1 MPDLGKKY
9 TCYSCGAKFYN
20 LNKPE
25 SICPKCG
32 ADQKD
37 ARSEEAPVAAA
48 PRPPRRS
55 MMIETIPDEGGGTDF
70 EESPQEDEEARE
82 GELDDDDE
90 RIVDDRGPQKSEEGE
105 EY

>member
-1 MPDLGKKY
+1 MPELGKKY
-9 TCYSCGAKFYN
+9 TCYNCGAKFYN

-32 ADQKD
+32 ANQKD
-37 ARSEEAPVAAA
+37 ARSEEAPVAA

-55 MMIETIPDEGGGTDF
+55 MMIETIPDEGGGDF
-70 EESPQEDEEARE
+70 EESPQEDDDARE

-90 RIVDDRGPQKSEEGE
+90 RLVEDRGPQKVEEE

>member
-37 ARSEEAPVAAA
+37 ARSEEAPAAA
-48 PRPPRRS
+48 PRPARRS
-55 MMIETIPDEGGGTDF
+55 MMIETIPDEGGGDF

-90 RIVDDRGPQKSEEGE
+90 RVVDDRGPQKSDEE